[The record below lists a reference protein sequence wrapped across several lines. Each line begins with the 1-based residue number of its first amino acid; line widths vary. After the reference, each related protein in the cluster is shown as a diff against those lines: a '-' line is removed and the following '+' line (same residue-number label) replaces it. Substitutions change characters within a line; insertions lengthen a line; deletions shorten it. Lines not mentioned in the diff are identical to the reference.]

1 MIKRAVLVGGMILH
15 PLAAQAAACKLE
27 QAVFRPRFS
36 TEHFV
41 MRSTHDGDHLRFE
54 ITSRRTGETFPFRVQ
69 VDRRTGEGAIEAI
82 ADGQGRNTGIRS
94 SFKLYDPKGLNTSAS
109 AEISHVSF
117 YDLGRAFVN
126 FRLRERRNPK
136 PYTSPPSGVWR
147 VSDCRTDQPLRACK
161 VPRDRKPKTRQSSL
175 ASMFSH

>member
-1 MIKRAVLVGGMILH
+1 MIKRAVLVGGMILN

-54 ITSRRTGETFPFRVQ
+54 ITIRRTGETFPFHVQ
-69 VDRRTGEGAIEAI
+69 VDRRTGEGTIEAI
-82 ADGQGRNTGIRS
+82 TDGDGRNTGIRS
-94 SFKLYDPKGLNTSAS
+94 SFKLYDPKGLNTSPS
-109 AEISHVSF
+109 GEISHVSF
-117 YDLGRAFVN
+117 YDLGRAFVD
-126 FRLRERRNPK
+126 FRLRERRNPE

-147 VSDCRTDQPLRACK
+147 VSECR
-161 VPRDRKPKTRQSSL
+161 SN
-175 ASMFSH
+175 

>member
-1 MIKRAVLVGGMILH
+1 MRKRVGPIVGMILY

-54 ITSRRTGETFPFRVQ
+54 ITSRRTGETFPFRVH

-117 YDLGRAFVN
+117 YRSRSG
-126 FRLRERRNPK
+126 LR
-136 PYTSPPSGVWR
+136 
-147 VSDCRTDQPLRACK
+147 
-161 VPRDRKPKTRQSSL
+161 
-175 ASMFSH
+175 

>member
-54 ITSRRTGETFPFRVQ
+54 ITIRRTGETFPFRVQ
-69 VDRRTGEGAIEAI
+69 VDGRTGEGTIEAI
-82 ADGQGRNTGIRS
+82 TDGDGRNTGIRS
-94 SFKLYDPKGLNTSAS
+94 SFKLDDPKGLNTSPS
-109 AEISHVSF
+109 GEISHVSF
-117 YDLGRAFVN
+117 YDLGRAFVD
-126 FRLRERRNPK
+126 FRLRERRNPE

-147 VSDCRTDQPLRACK
+147 VSDCRTD
-161 VPRDRKPKTRQSSL
+161 
-175 ASMFSH
+175 